1 MHQTSSNPSPV
12 LSAVMCDGMG
22 WFSAN
27 DYKRMLLL
35 YDKIFYLIPSRTTEF
50 EDIDGR
56 PQFLV
61 FPKNMRQ
68 LGFEYRHYEPDEL
81 MRGLIMQAAEADAGR
96 ASFASTVASIPASER
111 LYTWRITNTDADLG
125 HGSSVS
131 IRPGEDALA
140 HALLLNK
147 FLLGAESVGAI
158 PITGKKYIHGLISEK
173 YAASTKMSEMSERK
187 DTLNAV
193 AMMVIDAIVADR
205 ELERRTEDEILDY
218 RNRNRALFETFS
230 YSIRKLV
237 KQVVAVPGSMNFEQQ
252 VAELINTEIWHEK
265 SEVERELRGAWSAFF
280 RTSIKSGVAGAVALG
295 ITPFLSLGHLSIA
308 GILAGAAA
316 TAPWAVSQAID
327 ALQARSKARDHGI
340 YYLLNFGQR

>member
-96 ASFASTVASIPASER
+96 ASFASTVASILASER

-140 HALLLNK
+140 HALLLKK

-158 PITGKKYIHGLISEK
+158 PITGKKSSRSNIREICCVDEN
-173 YAASTKMSEMSERK
+173 ER
-187 DTLNAV
+187 DVRAEGH
-193 AMMVIDAIVADR
+193 A
-205 ELERRTEDEILDY
+205 ERRRHDGD
-218 RNRNRALFETFS
+218 
-230 YSIRKLV
+230 
-237 KQVVAVPGSMNFEQQ
+237 
-252 VAELINTEIWHEK
+252 
-265 SEVERELRGAWSAFF
+265 
-280 RTSIKSGVAGAVALG
+280 
-295 ITPFLSLGHLSIA
+295 
-308 GILAGAAA
+308 
-316 TAPWAVSQAID
+316 
-327 ALQARSKARDHGI
+327 
-340 YYLLNFGQR
+340 